1 INFFYLYTFFKY
13 FSVEDFKAGR
23 EKGNVVTHNDGLV
36 VWVQSLKLRSSC
48 SMDVSRFPFD
58 EQYCILKFGSWTYN
72 GLQYQRGRTQWI
84 SATSEWDLIQSE
96 LKVQLNRYH
105 YECCSEIPYLEV
117 TALLAIRRV
126 PTYYLF
132 TIIIPCLWLTILN
145 LLVFLLPADSGDKI
159 LLGVTVF
166 LSLSVFMLVISEK
179 VPGMY

>member
-1 INFFYLYTFFKY
+1 
-13 FSVEDFKAGR
+13 VDFG
-23 EKGNVVTHNDGLV
+23 HFIP
-36 VWVQSLKLRSSC
+36 S
-48 SMDVSRFPFD
+48 
-58 EQYCILKFGSWTYN
+58 
-72 GLQYQRGRTQWI
+72 
-84 SATSEWDLIQSE
+84 SEWDLIQSE

-159 LLGVTVF
+159 SLGVTVF
-166 LSLSVFMLVISEK
+166 LSFSVFMLVISEK
-179 VPGMY
+179 VPVAYAIPLLGMY